1 MKIIINLK
9 IILILPK
16 ILLNFKKWFTPFNF
30 INHFLRTH
38 FQYFT
43 FIAHMQRSRSILV
56 FFFTL
61 NRTTPLTS
69 LSLCSIVYNFFILQR
84 KKSFRSVDLSMYVD
98 LVDLFL
104 LDRLKL
110 SLFGFKKKKKVF
122 LASSSFGSC
131 RFFLVSF
138 SFWNFSV
145 NFCLVSENWDK
156 SYIHSRDKS
165 YMHLRDKSYKII
177 NYC

>member
-16 ILLNFKKWFTPFNF
+16 IVLNFKKWFTPFNF

-98 LVDLFL
+98 LVDLFS

-110 SLFGFKKKKKVF
+110 SLFGFKKKKK
-122 LASSSFGSC
+122 
-131 RFFLVSF
+131 FFLPALRLVAVDF
-138 SFWNFSV
+138 FWFHFRFEILALISV
-145 NFCLVSENWDK
+145 WF
-156 SYIHSRDKS
+156 
-165 YMHLRDKSYKII
+165 LRIEIRVTYTQETRVTCI
-177 NYC
+177 